1 VQAKTTKTMRDK
13 LRELHYRFFELNDL
27 IQADIKKY
35 GVVKNHDAYVERN
48 TIKKQI
54 KEIEKQLNK

>member
-1 VQAKTTKTMRDK
+1 MRDK

-54 KEIEKQLNK
+54 KEIEKQLNN